1 MTATPDGKA
10 MINHD
15 ATLTRRLRRL
25 EIKPLTY
32 ESDGVLVGHSVS
44 QQFVDAGIKDSGLLK
59 ENEFIRIFLH
69 TAVGRF
75 GVLMEM
81 AIEAIAECVDNGN
94 DTIEISDFVDAYNLR
109 MDCDEELNLF
119 VAENWKSIDTGTA
132 LQRYV
137 EEKRKRRRR
146 AKNAKLKLGFGQNSR
161 PPGQFFVP

>member
-15 ATLTRRLRRL
+15 ATLTRRLRPL

-44 QQFVDAGIKDSGLLK
+44 QLFVDAGIKDSGLLK

-69 TAVGRF
+69 AAVGRF

-81 AIEAIAECVDNGN
+81 Q
-94 DTIEISDFVDAYNLR
+94 LR
-109 MDCDEELNLF
+109 QSRS
-119 VAENWKSIDTGTA
+119 VWITA
-132 LQRYV
+132 TTL
-137 EEKRKRRRR
+137 
-146 AKNAKLKLGFGQNSR
+146 LK
-161 PPGQFFVP
+161 